1 MLLYQIVPF
10 VPEGTALICFGD
22 KTWITHANPQLY
34 TPRICIL
41 FPIDVFFGARICGH
55 SPIPDGPKNRTW
67 FPTCHR
73 FYLHNPYSPAIK
85 DVKVESP
92 INGHLNGQFPKSDD
106 TTNGGGRVRRKLAGP
121 LGWRRDQEEKKTS
134 KEKEVRG
141 LVYLDPQFTHRNRNK
156 MQLLFHIPK
165 LVAFRFFF
173 GYFEGPCRWHGSRF
187 GADTPIFVGGISGAA
202 GHNISQPSG
211 AL

>member
-1 MLLYQIVPF
+1 MDSRIPRKNPHSHQTLPCWRAKSCLNDFKWVISHSYVI

-22 KTWITHANPQLY
+22 KTWITHANPQIPQLY

-55 SPIPDGPKNRTW
+55 SPIPDGPKDRTW
-67 FPTCHR
+67 FSTCHG
-73 FYLHNPYSPAIK
+73 FYLHNPYSPVIK

-121 LGWRRDQEEKKTS
+121 LGWRRDQEEKKLRKKRRSEGWDT
-134 KEKEVRG
+134 
-141 LVYLDPQFTHRNRNK
+141 LTLN
-156 MQLLFHIPK
+156 LLIEIGRIAIIISH
-165 LVAFRFFF
+165 LQNCRFQIFL
-173 GYFEGPCRWHGSRF
+173 RVLWGSM
-187 GADTPIFVGGISGAA
+187 
-202 GHNISQPSG
+202 
-211 AL
+211 